1 MSCQGIDLFARDV
14 LPRGYNNATEL
25 WRIRGIGL
33 TPDPDDILFYP
44 KKSPSGKSWKPLNH
58 LEKLAIELNVGST
71 TFADFHRLIADACN
85 EKVKKAGVLIM
96 NALASR
102 ATKLAW
108 HVWHVPAIAEEFM
121 KKNNYQIK
129 DKESY
134 RHWMDTIVELGKDRI
149 HASLELTMDNPDH
162 VLTKEAAKDATA
174 KRKATGNYSSVEVSR
189 KVDGVGWFNPLAK
202 FKMLK
207 LSSKKRKTSDT
218 TGPPI
223 VPNFD
228 LISEYVEFVNINPA
242 QQEKVLKALADNEI
256 DHPKLFDS
264 KSITA
269 DCMRRW
275 GLANGT
281 IAYFKDN
288 VTQYLDHLGSK

>member
-1 MSCQGIDLFARDV
+1 MAFGRCNTSFK
-14 LPRGYNNATEL
+14 
-25 WRIRGIGL
+25 
-33 TPDPDDILFYP
+33 LFYP

-71 TFADFHRLIADACN
+71 TFANFHRLIADACYN

-174 KRKATGNYSSVEVSR
+174 KRKATGNYSSVEVVTASN
-189 KVDGVGWFNPLAK
+189 FSPL
-202 FKMLK
+202 
-207 LSSKKRKTSDT
+207 
-218 TGPPI
+218 
-223 VPNFD
+223 N
-228 LISEYVEFVNINPA
+228 
-242 QQEKVLKALADNEI
+242 VLMK
-256 DHPKLFDS
+256 KLFELHEPN
-264 KSITA
+264 KNYHT
-269 DCMRRW
+269 
-275 GLANGT
+275 T
-281 IAYFKDN
+281 IPVFHNPTD
-288 VTQYLDHLGSK
+288 TD